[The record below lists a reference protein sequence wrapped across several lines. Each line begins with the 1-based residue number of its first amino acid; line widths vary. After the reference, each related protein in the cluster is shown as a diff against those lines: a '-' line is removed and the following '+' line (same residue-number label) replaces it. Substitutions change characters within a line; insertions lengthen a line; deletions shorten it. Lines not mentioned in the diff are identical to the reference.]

1 MNYDTLA
8 KTKFNRLMFKILKL
22 DRDNL
27 NTREY
32 TNTEMVERIRK
43 MIEEEVKKCY

>member
-1 MNYDTLA
+1 MNYETLD
-8 KTKFNRLMFKILKL
+8 KTKFNRLMLKILKL
-22 DRDNL
+22 ERDYL

-43 MIEEEVKKCY
+43 MIEEEVK

>member
-8 KTKFNRLMFKILKL
+8 KTKFNRLMLKILKL
-22 DRDNL
+22 ERDNL